1 MEIKDKNM
9 NTKKNVLV
17 TIDGKRYKMSFKDFI
32 RLNNTRFNYYV
43 SIFKDGNK
51 LGLLKTKLV
60 VDKYNTTIS
69 SRIEN
74 IKNDTSNFLTSEDI
88 DNILK
93 DRLKND

>member
-1 MEIKDKNM
+1 M
-9 NTKKNVLV
+9 KKNVLV
-17 TIDGKRYKMSFKDFI
+17 TIDGKQYRMSFKDFI
-32 RLNNTRFNYYV
+32 RLSNTRFNYYI

-60 VDKYNTTIS
+60 VDKYNIDIANK
-69 SRIEN
+69 IEN
-74 IKNDTSNFLTSEDI
+74 IKNGTSNFLTTEDI

>member
-1 MEIKDKNM
+1 M

-32 RLNNTRFNYYV
+32 RLSNTRFNYYI

-60 VDKYNTTIS
+60 VDKYNTSIVYK
-69 SRIEN
+69 IEN
-74 IKNDTSNFLTSEDI
+74 ITNGTSNFLTSEDI

>member
-1 MEIKDKNM
+1 M
-9 NTKKNVLV
+9 KKNVLV

-32 RLNNTRFNYYV
+32 RLSNTRFNYYV

-74 IKNDTSNFLTSEDI
+74 IKNGASNFLTSEDI

>member
-1 MEIKDKNM
+1 MR
-9 NTKKNVLV
+9 KNVLV
-17 TIDGKRYKMSFKDFI
+17 TIDGKQYKMTLKDFI
-32 RLNNTRFNYYV
+32 TLGNTRFNYYI

-51 LGLLKTKLV
+51 LGLLKTKLL

-69 SRIEN
+69 SRLEN
-74 IKNDTSNFLTSEDI
+74 IKNGTSDFLTTEDI

>member
-1 MEIKDKNM
+1 M
-9 NTKKNVLV
+9 KKNVLV
-17 TIDGKRYKMSFKDFI
+17 TINGKQYRMSFKDFI
-32 RLNNTRFNYYV
+32 RLDNTRFNYYI

-51 LGLLKTKLV
+51 LGLLKTKLL

-74 IKNDTSNFLTSEDI
+74 IKNGTSDFLTTEDI

-93 DRLKND
+93 DRLKK

>member
-1 MEIKDKNM
+1 M
-9 NTKKNVLV
+9 KKNVLV

-32 RLNNTRFNYYV
+32 RLSNTRFNYYV

-74 IKNDTSNFLTSEDI
+74 IKNGTSNFLTSEDI

>member
-1 MEIKDKNM
+1 M
-9 NTKKNVLV
+9 NTKKNVSI

-32 RLNNTRFNYYV
+32 RLSITRFNYYV

-60 VDKYNTTIS
+60 VDKYNTSIVYK
-69 SRIEN
+69 IEN
-74 IKNDTSNFLTSEDI
+74 ITYGTSNFLTTEDI
-88 DNILK
+88 DNMLK

>member
-1 MEIKDKNM
+1 MKN
-9 NTKKNVLV
+9 NVLV

-32 RLNNTRFNYYV
+32 RLSNTRFNYYI

-51 LGLLKTKLV
+51 LGLLKTKLI
-60 VDKYNTTIS
+60 VDKYNTDITNK
-69 SRIEN
+69 IES
-74 IKNDTSNFLTSEDI
+74 IKNGTSNFLTSEDI

>member
-1 MEIKDKNM
+1 M
-9 NTKKNVLV
+9 KKNVLV

-32 RLNNTRFNYYV
+32 RLSNTRFNYYI

-74 IKNDTSNFLTSEDI
+74 IKNGTSNFLTSEDI

>member
-1 MEIKDKNM
+1 MR
-9 NTKKNVLV
+9 KNVLV
-17 TIDGKRYKMSFKDFI
+17 TIDGKQYKMTLKDFI
-32 RLNNTRFNYYV
+32 TLGNTRFNYYI

-51 LGLLKTKLV
+51 LGLLKTKLL

-69 SRIEN
+69 SRLEN
-74 IKNDTSNFLTSEDI
+74 IKNGVGDFLTTEDI

>member
-1 MEIKDKNM
+1 M
-9 NTKKNVLV
+9 KKNVLV

-32 RLNNTRFNYYV
+32 RLSNTRFNYYV

-74 IKNDTSNFLTSEDI
+74 IKNGTSNFLTSEDI

-93 DRLKND
+93 ARLKND

>member
-1 MEIKDKNM
+1 MKN
-9 NTKKNVLV
+9 NVLV

-32 RLNNTRFNYYV
+32 RLSNTRFNYYI

-74 IKNDTSNFLTSEDI
+74 IKNGTSNFLTSEDI

>member
-1 MEIKDKNM
+1 MKN
-9 NTKKNVLV
+9 NVLV

-32 RLNNTRFNYYV
+32 RLSNTRFNYYV

-74 IKNDTSNFLTSEDI
+74 IKNGTSNFLTSEDI

>member
-1 MEIKDKNM
+1 M
-9 NTKKNVLV
+9 KKNVLV

-32 RLNNTRFNYYV
+32 RLSNTRFNYYV

-74 IKNDTSNFLTSEDI
+74 IKNGSSNFLTSEDI

>member
-1 MEIKDKNM
+1 M
-9 NTKKNVLV
+9 KKNVLV

-32 RLNNTRFNYYV
+32 RLSNTRFNYYI

-60 VDKYNTTIS
+60 VDRYNTTIS

-74 IKNDTSNFLTSEDI
+74 IKNGTSNFLTTEDI

>member
-1 MEIKDKNM
+1 M
-9 NTKKNVLV
+9 KKNVLV

-32 RLNNTRFNYYV
+32 RLSNTRFNYYV

-74 IKNDTSNFLTSEDI
+74 IKNGTSNFLTSEDI

-93 DRLKND
+93 DRLNND

>member
-1 MEIKDKNM
+1 M
-9 NTKKNVLV
+9 KKNVLV

-32 RLNNTRFNYYV
+32 RLSNTRFNYYV

-74 IKNDTSNFLTSEDI
+74 IKNGTSNFLTTEDI

>member
-1 MEIKDKNM
+1 M
-9 NTKKNVLV
+9 KKNVLV
-17 TIDGKRYKMSFKDFI
+17 TIDGKRYKMNFKDFI
-32 RLNNTRFNYYV
+32 RLSNTRFNYYV

-74 IKNDTSNFLTSEDI
+74 IKNGTSDFLTTEDI

>member
-1 MEIKDKNM
+1 M

-17 TIDGKRYKMSFKDFI
+17 TIDGKQYRMSFKDFI
-32 RLNNTRFNYYV
+32 RLSNTRFNYYI

-74 IKNDTSNFLTSEDI
+74 IKNGTSNFLTTEDI

>member
-1 MEIKDKNM
+1 M
-9 NTKKNVLV
+9 KKNVLV
-17 TIDGKRYKMSFKDFI
+17 TINGKQYRMSFKDFI
-32 RLNNTRFNYYV
+32 RLDNTRFNYYI

-51 LGLLKTKLV
+51 LGLLKTKLL

-74 IKNDTSNFLTSEDI
+74 IKNGTSDFLTSEDI

>member
-1 MEIKDKNM
+1 MKN
-9 NTKKNVLV
+9 NVLV

-32 RLNNTRFNYYV
+32 RLSNTRFNYYI

-51 LGLLKTKLV
+51 LGLLKTKLL

-69 SRIEN
+69 SRLEN
-74 IKNDTSNFLTSEDI
+74 IKNGVGDFLTTEDI

>member
-1 MEIKDKNM
+1 M
-9 NTKKNVLV
+9 KKSVLV

-32 RLNNTRFNYYV
+32 RLSNTRFNYYV

-74 IKNDTSNFLTSEDI
+74 IKNGTSNFLTSEDI

>member
-1 MEIKDKNM
+1 MKN
-9 NTKKNVLV
+9 NVLV

-32 RLNNTRFNYYV
+32 RLSNTRFNYYV

-74 IKNDTSNFLTSEDI
+74 IKNGASNFLTSEDI

>member
-1 MEIKDKNM
+1 M
-9 NTKKNVLV
+9 KKNVLA

-32 RLNNTRFNYYV
+32 RLSNTRFNYYV

-74 IKNDTSNFLTSEDI
+74 IKNGTSNFLTSEDI

>member
-1 MEIKDKNM
+1 MR
-9 NTKKNVLV
+9 KNVLV
-17 TIDGKRYKMSFKDFI
+17 TIDGKQYRMSFKDFI
-32 RLNNTRFNYYV
+32 RLSNTRFNYYV

-74 IKNDTSNFLTSEDI
+74 IKNGTSNFLTSEDI

>member
-1 MEIKDKNM
+1 MR
-9 NTKKNVLV
+9 KNVLV
-17 TIDGKRYKMSFKDFI
+17 TIDGKQYKMSLKDFI
-32 RLNNTRFNYYV
+32 RLDNTRFNYYV
-43 SIFKDGNK
+43 SIFKDSNK
-51 LGLLKTKLV
+51 LGLLKTKLL

-74 IKNDTSNFLTSEDI
+74 IMNGVGDFLTTEDI

>member
-1 MEIKDKNM
+1 M
-9 NTKKNVLV
+9 KKNVLV

-32 RLNNTRFNYYV
+32 RLSNTRFNYYI

-60 VDKYNTTIS
+60 VDKYNIDIANK
-69 SRIEN
+69 IES
-74 IKNDTSNFLTSEDI
+74 IKNGTSNFLTTEDI

>member
-1 MEIKDKNM
+1 M
-9 NTKKNVLV
+9 KKNVLV
-17 TIDGKRYKMSFKDFI
+17 TIDGKQYRMSFKDFI
-32 RLNNTRFNYYV
+32 RLDNTRFNYYI

-51 LGLLKTKLV
+51 LGLLKTKLL

-74 IKNDTSNFLTSEDI
+74 IKNGTSDFLTTEDI

-93 DRLKND
+93 DRIKND